1 MLAPLITTQC
11 KPDTPYSMQEGHTTL
26 RLQPKSGDCLEDI
39 PLAFTCKNNIAD
51 RAIHIPLLTV
61 MGVGEFT
68 KTSPDTLPSSKFLNV
83 VSSCLKIGAA
93 MISIGKHEK

>member
-1 MLAPLITTQC
+1 
-11 KPDTPYSMQEGHTTL
+11 
-26 RLQPKSGDCLEDI
+26 
-39 PLAFTCKNNIAD
+39 
-51 RAIHIPLLTV
+51 